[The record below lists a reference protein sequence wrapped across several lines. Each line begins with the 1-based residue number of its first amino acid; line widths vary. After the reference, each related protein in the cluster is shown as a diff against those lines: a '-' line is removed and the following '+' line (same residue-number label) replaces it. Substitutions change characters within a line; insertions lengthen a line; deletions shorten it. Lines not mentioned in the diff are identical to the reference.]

1 MGILDQVRQVEI
13 KECVEPLVRL
23 DFEEFVLE
31 PLYFEWG
38 FSNTKFIQLREGAVE
53 CLRKAKTRLPKG
65 WNFKI
70 WDGFRTLETQQILYK
85 NYWQVLR
92 LQNSNWNDAKLKK
105 AVEIFVSI
113 ASQDRRLPSPHNTG
127 GAVDLT
133 LVNGHGEELAM
144 GTPFDEFTEKSF
156 TDYFKEGEFFENR
169 KLLREIL
176 EGAGF
181 VNYPQEWWHFSCG
194 DQFWAKCKKEP
205 AAIYGS
211 LEL

>member
-13 KECVEPLVRL
+13 KECGEPLARL
-23 DFEEFVLE
+23 GFDEFVLE

-38 FSNTKFIQLREGAVE
+38 FSNKKSIQLREEVVAR
-53 CLRKAKTRLPKG
+53 LRKAKTRLPKG

-70 WDGFRTLETQQILYK
+70 WDGFRTLKTQQILYE
-85 NYWQVLR
+85 NYWRILR
-92 LQNSNWNDAKLKK
+92 KKNSDWTEAELKE

-113 ASQDRRLPSPHNTG
+113 ASRDRSLPAPHNTG

-133 LVNGHGEELAM
+133 LVSAHGKELAM

-156 TDYFKEGEFFENR
+156 TDYFKKGEFFENR
-169 KLLREIL
+169 KLLREVL
-176 EGAGF
+176 EGTGF
-181 VNYPQEWWHFSCG
+181 VNYPQEWWHFSYG
-194 DQFWAKCKKEP
+194 DQFWAKCKKESC
-205 AAIYGS
+205 AIYGD